1 MASQKVKIVVK
12 RRVIKTNN
20 STGTK
25 TCPTCHGSGKVAK

>member
-1 MASQKVKIVVK
+1 MASQRVKIVVR

-20 STGTK
+20 SSDTK